1 MAKEFVWKESFKAKD
16 ETGDTCTINV
26 YQEYAVNGDVKIPTY
41 KHFKMDD
48 GTIAVLQS
56 DGSFV
61 LLGFEQVQVWK
72 EC

>member
-26 YQEYAVNGDVKIPTY
+26 YQEYAVNGDDRIPT
-41 KHFKMDD
+41 HVIFKAED
-48 GTIAVLQS
+48 GTVVQPQP

-61 LLGFEQVQVWK
+61 LLGFEEIQVWRI
-72 EC
+72 